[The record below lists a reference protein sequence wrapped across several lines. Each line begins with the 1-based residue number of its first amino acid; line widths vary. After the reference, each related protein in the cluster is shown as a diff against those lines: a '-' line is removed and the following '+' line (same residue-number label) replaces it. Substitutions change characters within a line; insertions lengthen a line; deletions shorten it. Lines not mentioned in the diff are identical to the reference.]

1 MRSNSELIPSSGGL
15 GLASGTLARPALPR
29 STALGTARLRAVD
42 VEERMDP
49 LAVAEVAAGDDRSAA
64 GWAGQLALIALAGTA
79 VWWLLPRAVPPR
91 PPLEVPEQVQTEAAA
106 IPPAQAAAER
116 EAIALV
122 DRALPTQ
129 ALVAFR
135 RCVDGEQSASVN
147 LWRHYLQTL
156 VDLDE
161 RVELRQRARQF
172 LGRHP
177 DRLEGP
183 HFQAEAI
190 RRDDVESHR
199 EKSLPWGVRPSPV
212 YLREIDACQGAID
225 DALVMLDRQGDDWSS
240 AERAR
245 WADLLYLDRARL
257 HHHAWKCAGF
267 PFADPRREQALGA
280 LRRLS
285 DPGSADALSLRID
298 IYDRCLAGWPG
309 LLSFAAKKQLV
320 NGREQSRDDVRR
332 ALEADRAALEGAPP
346 TGRR

>member
-1 MRSNSELIPSSGGL
+1 MRSTSDLIPSSGGL
-15 GLASGTLARPALPR
+15 GPPSGTLARPALPR
-29 STALGTARLRAVD
+29 STALAADRRRAVD

-49 LAVAEVAAGDDRSAA
+49 LAVAEASADDDASTA
-64 GWAGQLALIALAGTA
+64 GWIGQLALIALTGAA
-79 VWWLLPRAVPPR
+79 VWWLLPRSVPAR
-91 PPLEVPEQVQTEAAA
+91 PPLEVPEQVQAETGS
-106 IPPAQAAAER
+106 IPKAQLAAER

-135 RCVDGEQSASVN
+135 RLVDGEQPASVN

-161 RVELRQRARQF
+161 RAELRQRARQF

-190 RRDDVESHR
+190 RRDDVGLHR
-199 EKSLPWGVRPSPV
+199 ERSLPWGSRISPV

-225 DALVMLDRQGDDWSS
+225 DALVTLDRQGDDWS
-240 AERAR
+240 AGERTR

-267 PFADPRREQALGA
+267 PFADPRREQALEA
-280 LRRLS
+280 LRKLS
-285 DPGSADALSLRID
+285 DPGSTDALALRID
-298 IYDRCLAGWPG
+298 IYRRCLDAWPG
-309 LLSFAAKKQLV
+309 VVSFAAKKQLV
-320 NGREQSRDDVRR
+320 NGREQTRDDVRG

-346 TGRR
+346 PGRR